1 MALVSTARLLV
12 LLWRLRVWMFSR
24 ELLLETWQTAWS
36 VTLSYAFRVVMSLV
50 QSRNYRSQLL
60 RTLVRLYRALS
71 TLDYVQMFQ
80 LLLFLDEPFY
90 VADLLEKLS
99 ADALMAYASVT
110 QQFLSRVLAAIRK
123 TAPAVTTK
131 DAATTEESM
140 DTEGEKVEAK
150 EEAQK
155 KCSS

>member
-1 MALVSTARLLV
+1 M
-12 LLWRLRVWMFSR
+12 
-24 ELLLETWQTAWS
+24 QI
-36 VTLSYAFRVVMSLV
+36 
-50 QSRNYRSQLL
+50 
-60 RTLVRLYRALS
+60 
-71 TLDYVQMFQ
+71 FQ
-80 LLLFLDEPFY
+80 LLLFLDEPFS

-110 QQFLSRVLAAIRK
+110 QQVLSRVLAAIRK
-123 TAPAVTTK
+123 TAPAVSTK

>member
-1 MALVSTARLLV
+1 METKSLDVFERAVAGDLADSLVSD
-12 LLWRLRVWMFSR
+12 MM
-24 ELLLETWQTAWS
+24 
-36 VTLSYAFRVVMSLV
+36 SYAFRVVMSLV

-60 RTLVRLYRALS
+60 RTLFRLYRALS

-80 LLLFLDEPFY
+80 LLLFLDEPFS

-99 ADALMAYASVT
+99 ADALMANESVT
-110 QQFLSRVLAAIRK
+110 QRFLSRVLAAIRM

-140 DTEGEKVEAK
+140 DIEGEKVEAK